1 MKSIQALREQRQQL
15 AKEARNQMEQKGDR
29 AWTKEDQTT
38 FDERADKIDGI
49 ENEITAVEKVMA
61 LEIED
66 HNRDV
71 ETFRRNPGAN
81 AESNKPRAL
90 FAKLLREGP
99 ANMTREE
106 MADIRNTMSTTAP
119 SQGGYTVQTDVA
131 KELIDALKAYGGM
144 RGLASSI
151 TTSQGNPLGYP
162 TSDGTAEEG
171 EWVPENTGATSGDA
185 SFGTVGLNTFK
196 ASSKIITIPIELLM
210 DSSIDIIAM
219 VNKRIR
225 DRLGRTMN
233 KGFTVGSGTGQPL
246 GYVPAA
252 SVGKIGATGQTVT
265 VLYDDLVDLQESID
279 QAYQDAGTCRFMM
292 HQQTRKVVRKIKDG
306 SGRPIWAESYEAGI
320 KTGTPAQLLG
330 SDVAINNDM
339 AQPAANA
346 KTIGFGDFSKYMIR
360 DVLDFILFR
369 FEDSAFASKGQV
381 GFLAWSR
388 AGGNLLDVNG
398 IKLYQQS
405 AT

>member
-1 MKSIQALREQRQQL
+1 MKSIQALREERQQL

-29 AWTKEDQTT
+29 AWTKDDQAT
-38 FDERADKIDGI
+38 FDARADKIDAL
-49 ENEITAVEKVMA
+49 ETEIAA
-61 LEIED
+61 LERLMKIEIED

-71 ETFRRNPGAN
+71 ENFRRNPGAL
-81 AESNKPRAL
+81 AENKPRAL
-90 FAKLLREGP
+90 FEKLLREGP
-99 ANMTREE
+99 QALSRDELVE
-106 MADIRNTMSTTAP
+106 IRNTMSTTTP

-144 RGLASSI
+144 RGVVSSI

-162 TSDGTAEEG
+162 SSDGTSEEG
-171 EWVPENTGATSGDA
+171 EWVAENVGATSADP

-210 DSSIDIIAM
+210 DSSIDVIAM

-233 KGFTVGSGTGQPL
+233 KGFTTGSGTGQPT
-246 GYVPAA
+246 GYVTAA
-252 SVGKIGATGQTVT
+252 GVGKIGGTGQTVT
-265 VLYDDLVDLQESID
+265 VTFEDLVDLQESID

-292 HQQTRKVVRKIKDG
+292 HQQTRKVVRKMKD
-306 SGRPIWAESYEAGI
+306 SAGRPIWSESYEAGI

-330 SDVAINNDM
+330 ADVTINNDM

-346 KTIGFGDFSKYMIR
+346 KTIGFGDFSRYMIR
-360 DVLDFILFR
+360 DVLDIMLYR
-369 FEDSAFASKGQV
+369 FDDSAFATKGQV
-381 GFLAWSR
+381 GFLAFSR
-388 AGGNLLDVNG
+388 AGGNLLDANG
-398 IKLYQQS
+398 IKLYQHS

>member
-1 MKSIQALREQRQQL
+1 MKSIQALREERQQL

-29 AWTKEDQTT
+29 AWTKDDQAT
-38 FDERADKIDGI
+38 FDARADKIDAL
-49 ENEITAVEKVMA
+49 ENEITAVEKLMQI
-61 LEIED
+61 EIED

-71 ETFRRNPGAN
+71 ENFRRNPGAL
-81 AESNKPRAL
+81 AENKPRAM
-90 FAKLLREGP
+90 FEKLLREGP
-99 ANMTREE
+99 QALTRDELVE
-106 MADIRNTMSTTAP
+106 IRNTMSTTTP

-144 RGLASSI
+144 RGVASSI

-162 TSDGTAEEG
+162 SSDGTSEEG
-171 EWVPENTGATSGDA
+171 EWVAENVQASSADP
-185 SFGTVGLNTFK
+185 SFGTVSLNTYK

-210 DSSIDIIAM
+210 DSSIDVIAM

-225 DRLGRTMN
+225 DRLGRTTN
-233 KGFTVGSGTGQPL
+233 KGFTIGSGTGQPT
-246 GYVPAA
+246 GFATAA
-252 SVGKIGATGQTVT
+252 GVGKIGSTGQTVT
-265 VLYDDLVDLQESID
+265 VTYEDLVDLQESID

-292 HQQTRKVVRKIKDG
+292 HQQTRKVVRKMKDG
-306 SGRPIWAESYEAGI
+306 AGRPIWSESYEAGI

-330 SDVAINNDM
+330 ADVAINNDM
-339 AQPAANA
+339 AQPGANA

-360 DVLDFILFR
+360 DVLDIVLYR
-369 FEDSAFASKGQV
+369 FDDSAFASKGQV
-381 GFLAWSR
+381 GFLAFSR
-388 AGGNLLDVNG
+388 AGGNLLDANG

>member
-1 MKSIQALREQRQQL
+1 MKSIQALREERQQL

-29 AWTKEDQTT
+29 AWTKDDQAT
-38 FDERADKIDGI
+38 FDARADKIDAL
-49 ENEITAVEKVMA
+49 ENEITAVEKLMQI
-61 LEIED
+61 EIED

-71 ETFRRNPGAN
+71 ENFRRNPGAL
-81 AESNKPRAL
+81 AENKPRAM
-90 FAKLLREGP
+90 FEKLLREGP
-99 ANMTREE
+99 QALTRDELVE
-106 MADIRNTMSTTAP
+106 IRNTMSTTTP

-144 RGLASSI
+144 RGVASSI

-162 TSDGTAEEG
+162 SSDGTSEEG
-171 EWVPENTGATSGDA
+171 EWVAENVQASSADP
-185 SFGTVGLNTFK
+185 SFGTVSLNTYK

-210 DSSIDIIAM
+210 DSSIDVIAM

-225 DRLGRTMN
+225 DRLGRTTN
-233 KGFTVGSGTGQPL
+233 KGFTIGSGTGQPT
-246 GYVPAA
+246 GFAA
-252 SVGKIGATGQTVT
+252 AAGVGKIGSTGQTVT
-265 VLYDDLVDLQESID
+265 VTYEDLVDLQESID

-292 HQQTRKVVRKIKDG
+292 HQQTRKVVRKMKDG
-306 SGRPIWAESYEAGI
+306 AGRPIWAESYEAGI

-330 SDVAINNDM
+330 ADVAINNDM

-360 DVLDFILFR
+360 DVLDIVLYR
-369 FEDSAFASKGQV
+369 FDDSAFASKGQV
-381 GFLAWSR
+381 GFLAFSR
-388 AGGNLLDVNG
+388 AGGNLLDANG